1 MYSFKE
7 REREVWDIGDAYPLL
22 CSSSRLEAF
31 HSEPLKETSIPVN
44 TEAGSTVLVKSP
56 KVSRKTDQINM
67 IEDLSGAVHL
77 SQDDDH
83 LIIDKLLELP
93 QVADHLHLQL
103 CADLKTNIVI

>member
-1 MYSFKE
+1 
-7 REREVWDIGDAYPLL
+7 
-22 CSSSRLEAF
+22 
-31 HSEPLKETSIPVN
+31 
-44 TEAGSTVLVKSP
+44 
-56 KVSRKTDQINM
+56 M

-103 CADLKTNIVI
+103 RADLRTNIVV